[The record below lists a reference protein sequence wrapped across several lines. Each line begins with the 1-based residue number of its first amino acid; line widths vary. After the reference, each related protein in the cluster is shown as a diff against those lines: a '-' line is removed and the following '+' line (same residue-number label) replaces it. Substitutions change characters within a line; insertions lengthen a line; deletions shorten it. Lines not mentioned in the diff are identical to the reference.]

1 MSDIVNSLKEPGSK
15 KWVVVGGGAVAAYL
29 AYKYYKNKSA
39 AATSTAG
46 TPATGVTADTASE
59 AALIDPNTG
68 IPYSEEEDY
77 GAIPSGLTFNAQTGQ
92 FQPAASTIVGG
103 ATPYSTNTG
112 QSASGDPNSL
122 LSTYLPGSFYIDY
135 TTGNKTGGI
144 YGVDSLGNTIPI
156 TSAEWKALASQGALT
171 TKTYGTPPVPTSTP
185 AVPVAK

>member
-1 MSDIVNSLKEPGSK
+1 MTDIVNSLKEPGSK

-39 AATSTAG
+39 TATSSAG
-46 TPATGVTADTASE
+46 TPATGVTADTGAE

-77 GAIPSGLTFNAQTGQ
+77 GGIPSGLSFNAQTGQ
-92 FQPAASTIVGG
+92 FQPAASTIVG
-103 ATPYSTNTG
+103 AQPYSANTG
-112 QSASGDPNSL
+112 QSGDPNAL

-156 TSAEWKALASQGALT
+156 TTAQWKALASQGALA
-171 TKTYGTPPVPTSTP
+171 TKTYGTPPAP
-185 AVPVAK
+185 AKSPAIPASK